1 MMRCIKFVVQY
12 DGTNYFGWQR
22 QTSTPT
28 IQQVLEETLQ
38 KITREDVKIKG
49 SGRTDRGVHA
59 LGQVAHCRVATS
71 LDDPTLLNAA
81 NALLPKDILIKELKT
96 ETDSFDAQRNV
107 YSKTY
112 FYQILNTPFPDPML
126 RHYSWWLP
134 KALDK
139 EAMDETAS
147 KIIGEYDFSA
157 FRNQGSVKTTV
168 RKIYRSHFFA
178 EPPYLIYEIEGSGF
192 LKQMVRNLVS
202 TFVRVGRGQMT
213 LAQFEE
219 LLASRD
225 RTQAPPPA
233 PPQGLFLKSVTYH
246 RRQFH

>member
-1 MMRCIKFVVQY
+1 MRLIKFVIQY
-12 DGTNYFGWQR
+12 DGANYYGWQR
-22 QTSTPT
+22 QIATPT
-28 IQQVLEETLQ
+28 IQQILEDTLR
-38 KITREDVKIKG
+38 KITNEDVKIKG

-96 ETDSFDAQRNV
+96 ETDSFDSQRNV

-134 KALDK
+134 KALDR
-139 EAMDETAS
+139 EAMNETAS
-147 KIIGEYDFSA
+147 KIVGEHDFSA
-157 FRNQGSVKTTV
+157 FRNQGGSVKTTV

-178 EPPYLIYEIEGSGF
+178 EAPYLIYEVEGSGF

-202 TFVRVGRGQMT
+202 AFVRVGRHQMT
-213 LAQFEE
+213 IARFEE
-219 LLASRD
+219 LLASGD

-233 PPQGLFLKSVTYH
+233 PPRGLFLKSVTYL
-246 RRQFH
+246 

>member
-1 MMRCIKFVVQY
+1 MRLIKFVIQY
-12 DGTNYFGWQR
+12 DGANYYGWQR
-22 QTSTPT
+22 QIVTPT
-28 IQQVLEETLQ
+28 IQQTLEDTLR
-38 KITREDVKIKG
+38 KITNEKVKIKG

-59 LGQVAHCRVATS
+59 LGQVAHCKLES
-71 LDDPTLLNAA
+71 PLKDDTLLRAM
-81 NALLPKDILIKELKT
+81 NALLPEDILIKELKT
-96 ETDSFDAQRNV
+96 ETDSFDAQRNIH
-107 YSKTY
+107 SKTY
-112 FYQILNTPFPDPML
+112 VYQILNTPFPDPML

-134 KALDK
+134 KALDP
-139 EAMDETAS
+139 EAMNEAAS
-147 KIIGEYDFSA
+147 KIVGEYDFSA

-213 LAQFEE
+213 LAQFEA
-219 LLASRD
+219 LLASGD

-233 PPQGLFLKSVTYH
+233 PPQGLFLKSVIY
-246 RRQFH
+246 